1 MTKIY
6 HIYKIKKG
14 NEEIDEDVP
23 YSFFIDQDEIL
34 NTLEETLDTKI
45 YKNVE
50 KITEIIYQPQALFKV
65 RAVTRCSSTME
76 GHTESVISVAFSPDG
91 K

>member
-1 MTKIY
+1 
-6 HIYKIKKG
+6 
-14 NEEIDEDVP
+14 VP